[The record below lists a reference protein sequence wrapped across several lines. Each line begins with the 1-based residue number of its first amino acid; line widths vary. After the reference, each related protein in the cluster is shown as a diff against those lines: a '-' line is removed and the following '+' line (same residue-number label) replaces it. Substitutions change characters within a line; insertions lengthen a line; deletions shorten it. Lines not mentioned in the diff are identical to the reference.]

1 MKLRKRS
8 RALALRAVAVLTAFV
23 LLAIFLRVIRV
34 EFLSS
39 SVQISSAGF
48 QVVVSWGSSKPMV
61 ADESEN
67 AEVFVEG
74 APHSDDNP
82 EDFFSVGDSI
92 YIIHAPAGNI
102 GEIDAGTLLT
112 YGTVD
117 ALNWVTKEVDSY
129 GYGIAFS
136 PYLMTYTTNVN
147 IASAGV
153 VDVVDFAAFPAGVT
167 CANSVFAA
175 EVSSLQTVRDHR
187 DNCRTPTGHNG
198 LVNRISLGVGEIGGF
213 SLAWTPSPVSDT
225 LEQLECRLGQLLS
238 LFTDRSAKE
247 RLTSSV
253 VVQQNQDA
261 PPIFLIGGV
270 LFPPSFVPAFFLWIQ
285 PAVFSSPLIVFAILK
300 IPILGLLH
308 DTSTSSDLDGVVPR
322 PGALSA

>member
-1 MKLRKRS
+1 M
-8 RALALRAVAVLTAFV
+8 AFTAVV

-34 EFLSS
+34 EFPSS

-48 QVVVSWGSSKPMV
+48 QALVSWDSSKPMV
-61 ADESEN
+61 ADESEDVEFFVKGVPDSGDSG
-67 AEVFVEG
+67 EVFFS
-74 APHSDDNP
+74 HSVLR
-82 EDFFSVGDSI
+82 E
-92 YIIHAPAGNI
+92 PAGNTVI
-102 GEIDAGTLLT
+102 YAYDAAGDLPQLGANIWEIDASGTAIPYT
-112 YGTVD
+112 YD
-117 ALNWVTKEVDSY
+117 ALNQLAGIMASEALINTIPDTDS
-129 GYGIAFS
+129 
-136 PYLMTYTTNVN
+136 
-147 IASAGV
+147 
-153 VDVVDFAAFPAGVT
+153 FA
-167 CANSVFAA
+167 FAA

-198 LVNRISLGVGEIGGF
+198 LVNRISLGVGEIGGV

-225 LEQLECRLGQLLS
+225 VELLACELGQLLS